1 METQTQTHKLH
12 CSITAGVNT
21 CGICYNEANFS
32 TSIPQKKHATLPN
45 MELFCCGHGMCE
57 NCYDSMM
64 EKTKKFNCPFCR
76 KQGLTIANFDYA
88 ISLSLQARGCLALN
102 ERLPS
107 PIKITNTLTE
117 YLEEWDDKTY
127 LLYSSNNLYIL
138 LVKQIILDKK
148 NKIKKLAEYKRMN
161 DLIIKKDKIKK
172 QRADSREKA
181 VCKICGKNTFTSM
194 KQLEIHI
201 NAKHK

>member
-1 METQTQTHKLH
+1 METQTQNLH
-12 CSITAGVNT
+12 CSITAGLNI

-32 TSIPQKKHATLPN
+32 TSNPQKQHATLPK
-45 MELFCCGHGMCE
+45 MELFCCGHGICE

-64 EKTKKFNCPFCR
+64 EKTKNFNCPFCR
-76 KQGLTIANFDYA
+76 EPGLTIANFDYVE
-88 ISLSLQARGCLALN
+88 SLSLQARGCFVLN

-117 YLEEWDDKTY
+117 YLEEWDDETH
-127 LLYSSNNLYIL
+127 LLYSSNNRYIL
-138 LVKQIILDKK
+138 LVKQIKLNKK
-148 NKIKKLAEYKRMN
+148 NKMKKLADYKRMN
-161 DLIIKKDKIKK
+161 DLIKKKEIIKQ
-172 QRADSREKA
+172 QRVESRKKA